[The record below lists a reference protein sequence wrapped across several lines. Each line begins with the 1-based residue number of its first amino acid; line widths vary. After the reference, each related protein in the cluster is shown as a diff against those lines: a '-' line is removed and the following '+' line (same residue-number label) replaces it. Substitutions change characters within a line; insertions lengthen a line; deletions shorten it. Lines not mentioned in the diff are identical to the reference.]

1 MNQIYY
7 ESEMQ
12 SPEASS
18 TSQSL
23 SLSLGLC
30 GCIFAQLLK
39 AGKLWANART
49 GIAVQNGK
57 AARRQRMTDRENRE
71 SRGSQQEKIYYELGA
86 KYTPIRTCE
95 YPFPLSYFKNKDLSE
110 TQFVQVKRFISR

>member
-1 MNQIYY
+1 MNLKCNRQR
-7 ESEMQ
+7 
-12 SPEASS
+12 PAASS
-18 TSQSL
+18 NSQSL

-71 SRGSQQEKIYYELGA
+71 SRGSQPEQINYGLGA
-86 KYTPIRTCE
+86 KYTPLRACAYT
-95 YPFPLSYFKNKDLSE
+95 FP
-110 TQFVQVKRFISR
+110 